1 MYVYGW
7 LKRHA
12 PHDFTSSCLWEG
24 DIQKGK
30 GLFIEIPTLNEVS
43 TIMLQRVVNRPC
55 HMQQKFVFAGG
66 LALCIFYIFLVFKK
80 SIFFLTRVVFHKL
93 SLKVNDYVHVYAL

>member
-1 MYVYGW
+1 MA
-7 LKRHA
+7 KRHA
-12 PHDFTSSCLWEG
+12 PHGFTSSCLWEG

-55 HMQQKFVFAGG
+55 HTQQKFVFAGG
-66 LALCIFYIFLVFKK
+66 LALCIFYFFSIQEINIF
-80 SIFFLTRVVFHKL
+80 SHPGCI
-93 SLKVNDYVHVYAL
+93 S